1 MKREDLLAKY
11 EEFGEDWQVK
21 LLNREF
27 QKIDNAESKEKALE
41 QINWWGEHYENQ
53 TGNLSLSQS
62 ESDKCSDKSQMFAE
76 LSYLDE
82 FKNLVQQNEIFEDD
96 LTKEQ
101 EYELD
106 KIIFE
111 EKCKND
117 KCSICGIVPVDSANG
132 FDTCNDCLN
141 K

>member
-27 QKIDNAESKEKALE
+27 QKIDNAKSKEKALE
-41 QINWWGEHYENQ
+41 QINWWGEHYENK

-82 FKNLVQQNEIFEDD
+82 FKNLVQ
-96 LTKEQ
+96 
-101 EYELD
+101 
-106 KIIFE
+106 
-111 EKCKND
+111 
-117 KCSICGIVPVDSANG
+117 
-132 FDTCNDCLN
+132 
-141 K
+141 